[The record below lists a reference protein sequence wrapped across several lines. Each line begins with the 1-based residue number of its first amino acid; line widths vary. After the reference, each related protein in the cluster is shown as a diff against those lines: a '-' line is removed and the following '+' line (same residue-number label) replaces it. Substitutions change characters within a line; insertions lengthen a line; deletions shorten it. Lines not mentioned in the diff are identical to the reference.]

1 MAIYLGGRH
10 VNALIQPKLDVTP
23 SAASQSSSSTFG
35 IQIASGLIG
44 ILLAVLIAGFNESV
58 TKVAMADIRGA
69 MGFDYDQ
76 GTWLIAVYAAT
87 SVTAMAFAPWCAVTF
102 TFRRFVIV
110 AMGAYSVVAFA
121 CPFAPNYQTLLVLRA
136 IQGFMGGAMPPMLMS
151 VALRYLPPNVKLYG
165 LGAYALTA
173 TFGPSFGIPLA
184 AWSVEYYGWRFA
196 FWQVIPMCLF
206 SMALVSWGMPKD
218 PLRLERFKEFNVRG
232 FVLGAPAIIMIVLGL
247 EQGQRLDW
255 FNSDVIKLLLG
266 GGLALLALFLANEW
280 HHPSPFFRVQ
290 LLKRRNL
297 AHSLITLG
305 GILFIMGA
313 TIAIPSSYLA
323 AIHGYRP
330 LETVPALLIVAAPQF
345 LIIPMVVAVL
355 NNRIVDCRYVLA
367 AGFALLAFACYLGA
381 HMTSEWIRDN
391 FYVIQII
398 QAFAQPMAVIP
409 VIMLSVTGL
418 DAKDGPFASAWFNT
432 LKGFAGV
439 AAACVIEVLS
449 LHREHFHS
457 TMLIDQLGNRGL
469 ADRTEHIAGI
479 AHRIHLQVM
488 TLTSADLYA
497 YVGLACLVM
506 IPLIAIL
513 PTRIYPPTVIK

>member
-1 MAIYLGGRH
+1 MD
-10 VNALIQPKLDVTP
+10 ALTHPLPAQ
-23 SAASQSSSSTFG
+23 AAAPPAFKFG
-35 IQIASGLIG
+35 IQIATGLIG

-76 GTWLIAVYAAT
+76 GTWLIATYAAT

-102 TFRRFVIV
+102 TFRRFVIF
-110 AMGAYSVVAFA
+110 AMATYSIIAFL
-121 CPFAPNYQTLLVLRA
+121 CPFAPSYESLLTLRA
-136 IQGFMGGAMPPMLMS
+136 VQGLMGGAMPPMLMS

-184 AWSVEYYGWRFA
+184 GWSVDYLGWQFA
-196 FWQVIPMCLF
+196 FWQVIPMCLL
-206 SMALVSWGMPKD
+206 SMALVSWGMPED
-218 PLRLERFKEFNVRG
+218 PMKLERFKDFNVRG
-232 FVLGAPAIIMIVLGL
+232 FILGVPAIIMIVLGL

-255 FNSDVIKLLLG
+255 FNSDLIKFLILG
-266 GGLALLALFLANEW
+266 GLTLLTLFLANEW
-280 HHPSPFFRVQ
+280 NHPFPFFKVQ

-313 TIAIPSSYLA
+313 TINIPSSYLA
-323 AIHGYRP
+323 AVQGYRA
-330 LETVPALLIVAAPQF
+330 LDTTPALLIVAVPQF
-345 LIIPMVVAVL
+345 LIIPLVVAVL
-355 NNRIVDCRYVLA
+355 NNRYVDCRYVLA
-367 AGFALLAFACYLGA
+367 AGFALLAFACYLGS

-439 AAACVIEVLS
+439 AAACGIEVLS
-449 LHREHFHS
+449 IHREHFHS
-457 TMLIDQLGNRGL
+457 TVLVDQLGNRPL
-469 ADRTEHIAGI
+469 HDSAISVSEI
-479 AHRIHLQVM
+479 AHRVHEQVM
-488 TLTSADLYA
+488 TLTSADLYT
-497 YVGLACLVM
+497 YVGIACVVM

-513 PTRIYPPTVIK
+513 PTRIYPPAIIK

>member
-1 MAIYLGGRH
+1 MNAI
-10 VNALIQPKLDVTP
+10 IQPQIELTKAPVVP
-23 SAASQSSSSTFG
+23 MSGFG

-76 GTWLIAVYAAT
+76 GTWLIATYAAT
-87 SVTAMAFAPWCAVTF
+87 SVTAMAFAPWCAITF

-110 AMGAYSVVAFA
+110 AMGAYSIVAFV
-121 CPFAPNYQTLLVLRA
+121 CPFAPNYESMLALRA
-136 IQGFMGGAMPPMLMS
+136 IQGLMGGSMPPMLMS

-184 AWSVEYYGWRFA
+184 AWSVEYFGWRFA

-232 FVLGAPAIIMIVLGL
+232 FVLGAPAIVMIVLGL

-255 FNSDVIKLLLG
+255 FNSNIIAFLLG
-266 GGLALLALFLANEW
+266 GGLVLLTLFLTNEW
-280 HHPSPFFRVQ
+280 SHPFPFFKVQ
-290 LLKRRNL
+290 LLRRRNL
-297 AHSLITLG
+297 AHSLLTLG

-313 TIAIPSSYLA
+313 TINIPSSYLA

-330 LETVPALLIVAAPQF
+330 LDTTPALLIVAAPQF
-345 LIIPMVVAVL
+345 LIIPLVVAIL
-355 NNRIVDCRYVLA
+355 NNRVVDCRYVLA
-367 AGFALLAFACYLGA
+367 AGFALLAFACYLGS

-418 DAKDGPFASAWFNT
+418 DVKDGPFASAWFNT

-457 TMLIDQLGNRGL
+457 TMLVDQIGNGNVPIVPVDT
-469 ADRTEHIAGI
+469 AEI
-479 AHRIHLQVM
+479 AHRIHMQAM
-488 TLTSADLYA
+488 TLTSADLYV
-497 YVGLACLVM
+497 YVGMACLAM

-513 PTRIYPPTVIK
+513 PTRIYPPTVAK